1 MNEYQ
6 KGIYVMNFLQK
17 LGLDMITIGAF
28 IDNKNLNKSYQLLQE
43 NPKISQ
49 KELLARVKTE

>member
-6 KGIYVMNFLQK
+6 KGIYVMNLLQK

-28 IDNKNLNKSYQLLQE
+28 IDNKNLNKSCQLLQE